1 MQRTTAKIR
10 MSGQEFLQK
19 LLEGERE
26 FREVSVEPYFNL
38 SGNEQFA
45 ALQEQLRAAELE
57 DSPIIL
63 ERADLTGIDADGLHM
78 PFVKA
83 NGACFKHATLMEANL
98 ESSEFENADFRYAK
112 LSQTNMKTCHLRDAD
127 LRQSDLNLAELNR
140 SLLSGANMAGANLL
154 FTNLQAADIKE
165 IVNLQL
171 ARSVKTANFQFVS
184 LGELEKTIIRMEM
197 WGQQGK
203 KRRLFGGAG

>member
-1 MQRTTAKIR
+1 MQTLTQKIR

-26 FREVSVEPYFNL
+26 FREVIVEPYFNL

-154 FTNLQAADIKE
+154 FTNLQGADIKG

-171 ARSVKTANFQFVS
+171 ARSVETANFQFVS
-184 LGELEKTIIRMEM
+184 LEEVEKNIIRTEM
-197 WGQQGK
+197 WAQQGK